1 MAIKVESAPLER
13 GGRPGAF
20 FSGQVDSSEV
30 AQVDALMDAI
40 DAELRGRGLAGVA
53 DVVRT
58 RIFAASRPARD
69 AGSQVRTARLL
80 TGPGVSASSSFIE
93 PGRFPGGDGV
103 AFEGMALAGAGD
115 GSKITEPYE
124 GANHAGLCRYVIT
137 GDLVFNTGI
146 TSVLATYEDQLAEIG
161 PRVLATIAHAEARTG
176 RRVTP
181 TVITAHVDRTQ
192 EPGSGAWLA
201 ERLGLPGVP
210 VVIGRCD
217 GFTTPGKLI
226 EVEVDGVL
234 AAAG

>member
-1 MAIKVESAPLER
+1 MAIVVESTPLER

-20 FSGQVDSSEV
+20 FSGRVDSSDV
-30 AQVDALMDAI
+30 AQVHGLMDAI
-40 DAELRGRGLAGVA
+40 DAELRRVGLAGIP

-58 RIFAASRPARD
+58 RIYAASRPARD
-69 AGSQVRTARLL
+69 TGSQVRTGRLL

-103 AFEGMALAGAGD
+103 AFDGMAITGAGD
-115 GSKITEPYE
+115 GSKIVERYE
-124 GANHAGLCRYVIT
+124 GVNAAGLCRYVIT

-146 TSVLATYEDQLAEIG
+146 TSVLPTYEEQLAEIG

-176 RRVTP
+176 RRMTP
-181 TVITAHVDRTQ
+181 TVITAYVDRRQ
-192 EPGSGAWLA
+192 APGNGGWVA
-201 ERLGLPGVP
+201 ERLGLRGVL

-217 GFTTPGKLI
+217 GFTTPGKLV

-234 AAAG
+234 APAG

>member
-1 MAIKVESAPLER
+1 MAITVESTPLER
-13 GGRPGAF
+13 GGRPGVF
-20 FSGQVDSSEV
+20 FTGQVDSSDD

-40 DAELRGRGLAGVA
+40 DAELRGHGLAGVA

-69 AGSQVRTARLL
+69 AGSRARTARLL
-80 TGPGVSASSSFIE
+80 LGPGVSASSSFIE
-93 PGRFPGGDGV
+93 PSRFPGGDGV

-115 GSKITEPYE
+115 GSKVTEPYE
-124 GANHAGLCRYVIT
+124 GANHAGLVRYVIT

-146 TSVLATYEDQLAEIG
+146 TSVLPTYEEQLAEIG
-161 PRVLATIAHAEARTG
+161 PRVRDTVAHAEARTG
-176 RRVTP
+176 RRITP
-181 TVITAHVDRTQ
+181 TVITAHVDRAQ

-226 EVEVDGVL
+226 EVELDGTL
-234 AAAG
+234 APVG